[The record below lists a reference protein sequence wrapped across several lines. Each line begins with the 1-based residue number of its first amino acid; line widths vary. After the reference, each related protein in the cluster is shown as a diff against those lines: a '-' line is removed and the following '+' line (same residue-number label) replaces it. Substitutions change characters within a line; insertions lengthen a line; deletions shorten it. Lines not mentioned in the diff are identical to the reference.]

1 MAKGQNGLLGQWTG
15 RVGSVVGS
23 VVHGE
28 QLIRTY
34 QPKVTN
40 PNTPQQ
46 IEVRRAFKM
55 ANEFYSTQ
63 CQGLY
68 PWLKNFSGISG
79 TIKNQ
84 LIGGITSLL
93 LAYRKRELPAERDLT
108 TGLTDL
114 GLRFKLYGVDAAAGG
129 EGGVPGIM
137 LGDPNNPGER
147 YFYWPD
153 IFKSLEEPDN
163 FGRLVL
169 KGIVING
176 GIPMYLRW
184 EDSGNMGVLTK
195 NEEWLPTQGVTCSD
209 VTALEDGVGPFYS
222 KFNTD
227 GFYVDSIWYQGKNYF
242 PCIVWVENDVT
253 GERVSNIQLINILGK
268 K

>member
-46 IEVRRAFKM
+46 MEVRRAFKT
-55 ANEFYSTQ
+55 ANEFYTKQ

-93 LAYRKRELPAERDLT
+93 LAYRKRELPVERDLT
-108 TGLTDL
+108 AGLTDL

-129 EGGVPGIM
+129 DAGIPAVS

-147 YFYWPD
+147 YFFWPD
-153 IFKSLEEPDN
+153 IFKSLDEPDY
-163 FGRLVL
+163 FGRLAL
-169 KGIVING
+169 RGIVIVG
-176 GIPMYLRW
+176 GIPQYLRW
-184 EDSGNMGVLTK
+184 EESGDMGVLNK
-195 NEEWLPTQGVTCSD
+195 NTDWLPTQGVSCAD
-209 VTALEDGVGPFYS
+209 VTDFEDGVGPFYS

-227 GFYVDSIWYQGKNYF
+227 AFYCDSIFYAGKNYF
-242 PCIVWVENDVT
+242 PCIVWVENTST
-253 GERVSNIQLINILGK
+253 GERVSNIQLMNILGK
-268 K
+268 

>member
-1 MAKGQNGLLGQWTG
+1 MAKGQNGILGQWTG

-40 PNTPQQ
+40 PNTPLQM
-46 IEVRRAFKM
+46 EVRRAFKT
-55 ANEFYSTQ
+55 ANEFYTKQ

-68 PWLKNFSGISG
+68 PWLRNFSGISG

-93 LAYRKRELPAERDLT
+93 LAYRKRQLPEERDLT
-108 TGLTDL
+108 AGLTDL
-114 GLRFKLYGVDAAAGG
+114 GLKFKLYGVAAAAG
-129 EGGVPGIM
+129 EGAGITAVS

-153 IFKSLEEPDN
+153 IFTNLGEGMY
-163 FGRLVL
+163 GRLQL
-169 KGIVING
+169 QGIAIVNG
-176 GIPMYLRW
+176 LPTYLSW
-184 EDSGNMGVLTK
+184 EGENGDMGVVMK
-195 NEEWLPTQGVTCSD
+195 NTEWLPTQGVTCSD
-209 VTALEDGVGPFYS
+209 VTNVDDGVGPFYS
-222 KFNTD
+222 EFNTD
-227 GFYVDSIWYQGKNYF
+227 GFYADSIQFEGKPYF
-242 PCIVWVENDVT
+242 PCIVWVVNNVT
-253 GERVSNIQLINILGK
+253 GERISNIQLINILGK
-268 K
+268 